1 MTRVTYEVTR
11 KSFISFEEEEE
22 LPPDVSAE
30 DFVEQAV
37 YMTDVGNWK
46 IEWNEF
52 YVSNPEAYPRLKHSD
67 KVTPFDYDL
76 TVALV
81 RKEV

>member
-1 MTRVTYEVTR
+1 MTRVTYEVHRT
-11 KSFISFEEEEE
+11 SFISFEEEE

-37 YMTDVGNWK
+37 YMTDVCNWK
-46 IEWNEF
+46 IEC

-67 KVTPFDYDL
+67 KVTPFDGNL